1 MQLLSLIKLYLL
13 GKLAKQEEIEEAINE
28 NKYNHITST
37 YYLLA
42 HRSLEAQRKPSEN
55 CPFDEEMEAA
65 PPGEFMNKTMLPH
78 ASNSRLPQKSFEHLP
93 PVSKANIPYS
103 SSPPVQTVV
112 IPASQTGLH
121 GPTLTTHAEE
131 MNEDSSPA
139 SSNSSLYYSGHALH
153 LKGDRKMS
161 PPFPREHLTITPRHG
176 FSVAKGGIDTLI
188 EEEERS
194 RSQTTT
200 DDEDD
205 GIMNKQMEEDITCAR
220 IINPV
225 QLASQYVAIYD
236 FKL

>member
-1 MQLLSLIKLYLL
+1 MP
-13 GKLAKQEEIEEAINE
+13 GKLAKQEEIEEAIDE

-42 HRSLEAQRKPSEN
+42 HRSLEAQRKPSDG
-55 CPFDEEMEAA
+55 CLFDEEMEA
-65 PPGEFMNKTMLPH
+65 GEPANKTMLSYTNNP
-78 ASNSRLPQKSFEHLP
+78 RLPQIPSEHLP
-93 PVSKANIPYS
+93 QGSKAYFPYS
-103 SSPPVQTVV
+103 SSPPVQATVV
-112 IPASQTGLH
+112 PVAQTGLH
-121 GPTLTTHAEE
+121 GPSLMAHAEE

-139 SSNSSLYYSGHALH
+139 SSNSSLYYSGHASYV
-153 LKGDRKMS
+153 KGDRKMS

-194 RSQTTT
+194 RSQTAT

-205 GIMNKQMEEDITCAR
+205 GIVNEQAEEDITCAR

-225 QLASQYVAIYD
+225 QLASQYVRSYFI
-236 FKL
+236 KL